1 MLLATNHKQILQYV
15 QGWKAKGESV
25 GFVPTMGFLHQG
37 HLSLIEMAK
46 KEHSKTVVSI
56 FINPTQFNDPADYKK
71 YPVDLD
77 KDKKLLQEQGVDCLY
92 LPVPKEIYPEGP
104 EKNKIWVVPEV
115 LDQYLCGATR
125 PGHFKGVLTVV
136 LKLFNQVRADSAYFG
151 KKDWQQAR
159 LIQEMVQNL
168 FIPVRIQLGETVRE
182 KDGLAMSSRNARLS
196 GAQRKEAVIIYQ
208 SMQETRDLFI
218 QGERS
223 RDKLES
229 FLRENLLGAKS
240 GSVDYVQIVDRKNL
254 APYKGKIKSGQAL
267 MAVAMFFGQV
277 RLIDNMEL

>member
-1 MLLATNHKQILQYV
+1 
-15 QGWKAKGESV
+15 
-25 GFVPTMGFLHQG
+25 
-37 HLSLIEMAK
+37 
-46 KEHSKTVVSI
+46 
-56 FINPTQFNDPADYKK
+56 
-71 YPVDLD
+71 
-77 KDKKLLQEQGVDCLY
+77 
-92 LPVPKEIYPEGP
+92 
-104 EKNKIWVVPEV
+104 
-115 LDQYLCGATR
+115 
-125 PGHFKGVLTVV
+125 
-136 LKLFNQVRADSAYFG
+136 
-151 KKDWQQAR
+151 
-159 LIQEMVQNL
+159 
-168 FIPVRIQLGETVRE
+168 
-182 KDGLAMSSRNARLS
+182 MSSRNARLS